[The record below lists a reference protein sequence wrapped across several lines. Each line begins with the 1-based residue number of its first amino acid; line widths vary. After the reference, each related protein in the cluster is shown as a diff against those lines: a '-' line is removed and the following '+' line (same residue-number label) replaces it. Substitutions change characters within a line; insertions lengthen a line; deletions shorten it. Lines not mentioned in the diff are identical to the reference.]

1 MENTGSCTSCS
12 NCRVALS
19 KFSGSAAVSDTVL
32 GLKRTALRLGASWAR
47 VWDPILVGDYFIIYA
62 VQGVLPIKQTIYI
75 YIHIYNYI
83 YIIIGVCDYV
93 CVFIFFTFLF
103 SYLFIHVKQTNI
115 YIYICNNST
124 SNCVK
129 PGELTNVPCA
139 NWDNTCWYHWQLLS
153 LLDRQCIFASSLQP
167 MVISIWEPP
176 LETMVLPL
184 NKLRR
189 VYWSPKG
196 LLEIFRA
203 SWNHRGSFRCWTYP
217 NYIHITQCSH
227 CIHPKCIDGENLM
240 ERTYK

>member
-1 MENTGSCTSCS
+1 MCN
-12 NCRVALS
+12 
-19 KFSGSAAVSDTVL
+19 K
-32 GLKRTALRLGASWAR
+32 K
-47 VWDPILVGDYFIIYA
+47 
-62 VQGVLPIKQTIYI
+62 
-75 YIHIYNYI
+75 
-83 YIIIGVCDYV
+83 
-93 CVFIFFTFLF
+93 
-103 SYLFIHVKQTNI
+103 

-167 MVISIWEPP
+167 MVISIWEPQ

-184 NKLRR
+184 NMLRR
-189 VYWSPKG
+189 AHWSPKG

-203 SWNHRGSFRCWTYP
+203 SWNHRGSFWCWTYP

-227 CIHPKCIDGENLM
+227 CIHTKCIDGENLM
-240 ERTYK
+240 ERTYNYYIKESACFLSSKRFCCLCVGQKQPWRDFNFTGRGPTVHLLTGCSLAAAMTTKNGILAAGAEIP